1 MPAGDVGTFHQDGS
15 WHNRIEGSNDLLGSY
30 PTREEA
36 VAAGRDEARRRKVE
50 HLVHNLDGSIGERNT
65 YGHDPRDIPG

>member
-1 MPAGDVGTFHQDGS
+1 MPAGDVETFHQDGS
-15 WHNRIEGSNDLLGSY
+15 WHNRIEGSSDLLSTY

-36 VAAGRDEARRRKVE
+36 VAAGRDEARQRKVE
-50 HLVHNLDGSIGERNT
+50 HLVHNLDGTIGERNT